1 MQKDFMFI
9 DENIVLDFPMPE
21 ELKEFIDG
29 LDAAFE
35 SGNISDWD
43 YYHEVIG
50 EFAKNE
56 HNEGNITS
64 EQMHAIWERY
74 GTAG

>member
-1 MQKDFMFI
+1 MTKGDMFI
-9 DENIVLDFPMPE
+9 DEEITLDFPMTD
-21 ELKEFIDG
+21 EFRRFING
-29 LDAAFE
+29 LDKAFE
-35 SGNISDWD
+35 ENDKIKWE

-56 HNEGNITS
+56 HNVGNLTS
-64 EQMHAIWERY
+64 DQMHMVWERY